1 MMIIINYDFPLQRQL
16 DNDLVVYMLLCY
28 GLIIFTMLIQLS
40 LCISSYHL
48 VLTIYTTNTWCYMMK
63 VAIDN
68 TKSVREK
75 EQAKERERG
84 ETWIDHMKYD
94 DILMNFTTTK

>member
-48 VLTIYTTNTWCYMMK
+48 VLTIYTTNMVK

-75 EQAKERERG
+75 EQAKEREREERHG
-84 ETWIDHMKYD
+84 SIT
-94 DILMNFTTTK
+94 